1 MWMEAGCQKAL
12 KMTKS
17 ELFHLSSDKAG
28 IKQVIDKKL
37 LKNLKNDIR
46 KLVTNFKGYL
56 IHKCDFFDNFVGRDI
71 DILYQKKNYLN
82 KINNNLIYRN
92 LNKDC
97 FRVHLNH
104 PKIKGFL
111 SLDIEDFSN
120 MEKNIGEVFKKNF
133 NKMIKCNCTGL
144 MHLDLKSIIFYKLI
158 KYFHQGT
165 VHSFS
170 QLLYL
175 KNDINKLDISDLKF
189 IISSLEEIP
198 VNEKIIIK
206 KFISWNF
213 DKFKRSESIKKFFY
227 NKRLIR
233 HKKRIIFS
241 GKLNFK
247 NIFFS
252 KKFFYALFLGSN
264 AKWQPSHNPM
274 PAISIVGNDGSGKTT
289 IVEYIRSQYNKM
301 DPLIFDMKASTPFF
315 SSTLKIRNILKK
327 INQNHIIK
335 KINFL
340 RLIVSF
346 FGELLDFID
355 KYFKYKIGMAWADA
369 GYGLTIFE
377 RYPTDRIRGEFPNS
391 KNKFFPLEQFFPF
404 PDGMIYLDVLPKN
417 SVDRKKRDKHTLKE
431 MQSKRAN
438 YLSLL
443 KEFDEVKILSKS
455 KNLIDKTLEIKN
467 YIFELNTKKKRY
479 IKKNG
484 KIKRMVWNKN
494 FKRIL
499 AGGNLDKS
507 QKEGFF

>member
-1 MWMEAGCQKAL
+1 MI
-12 KMTKS
+12 KS
-17 ELFHLSSDKAG
+17 ELFHLSNNKTGNKHA
-28 IKQVIDKKL
+28 IDKKL
-37 LKNLKNDIR
+37 LKNLKKDII
-46 KLVTNFKGYL
+46 KIVTNFKGYL

-82 KINNNLIYRN
+82 KVNDYLIIRN
-92 LNKDC
+92 LNKDS

-104 PKIKGFL
+104 PKNKNFI
-111 SLDIEDFSN
+111 SLDIEDFSSIS
-120 MEKNIGEVFKKNF
+120 KDIREVFKTNF
-133 NKMIKCNCTGL
+133 NKIIKCNRTGL

-165 VHSFS
+165 IHSFS
-170 QLLYL
+170 QLIYL
-175 KNDINKLDISDLKF
+175 KNDIKKLDKNDLKF
-189 IISSLEEIP
+189 IIISLEEIQ

-206 KFISWNF
+206 KFIFWNF
-213 DKFKRSESIKKFFY
+213 EKFKKSKSIKKFFY

-233 HKKRIIFS
+233 HNKRIIFS
-241 GKLNFK
+241 GRLNFK
-247 NIFFS
+247 NLIFS
-252 KKFFYALFLGSN
+252 KRFLYALLFGSN
-264 AKWQPSHNPM
+264 AKWKSSHNPM

-289 IVEYIRSQYNKM
+289 IVEHIKNQFSKM

-335 KINFL
+335 KNNFL
-340 RLIVSF
+340 RLFVSF

-377 RYPTDRIRGEFPNS
+377 RYPTDRIRGEFPNY

-404 PDGMIYLDVLPKN
+404 PDGMVYLDVLPKD
-417 SVDRKKRDKHTLKE
+417 SVARKKKDKHTLKE
-431 MQSKRAN
+431 MRSKREN

-443 KEFDEVKILSKS
+443 NEFDEVKILSAS
-455 KNLIDKTLEIKN
+455 KNLVNKILRVKN
-467 YIFELNTKKKRY
+467 YIFELNKKKKKY

-484 KIKRMVWNKN
+484 KIKRMIWKKN
-494 FKRIL
+494 FKRVL

-507 QKEGFF
+507 QKDGFFD